1 MRYVERM
8 AIAARKARR
17 PLPGGKA
24 QFRAKRRRCM
34 SAVGNFIRHD
44 MDGTKCLRCGH
55 KRRVVA
61 LHHPEVFMP

>member
-1 MRYVERM
+1 
-8 AIAARKARR
+8 
-17 PLPGGKA
+17 
-24 QFRAKRRRCM
+24 
-34 SAVGNFIRHD
+34 VGNFIRHD